1 MKLVME
7 TKTVHDFLLCTG
19 VYGNL
24 TKLQFITWPLD
35 SIPIGFHIKY
45 SAF

>member
-7 TKTVHDFLLCTG
+7 TKTVCFLLCTG

-24 TKLQFITWPLD
+24 TKLQFITWPLG